1 MPITAPLSVLFDF
14 SFNPFALLS
23 LLGILVNLIL
33 VYLILSRGPQSNAN
47 KWFTLDLCC
56 LVLWGVGEFFSRL
69 SDNPIASSFWTS
81 ISVPGYVFMS
91 LAFFSFALAY
101 VGKENFLEGFG
112 RRLLVFGSGILMLF
126 LIWNT
131 NLIVTHSF
139 EHVERVA
146 WGWQTLDANGEILN
160 GDYFIYF
167 IIWLEAFFLFSL
179 FLLVSFFRKVK
190 DSLIKKQ
197 TLLII
202 VALFIPLVVGTFT
215 DALFPIIKISFPG
228 TAILF
233 TSVLGMITTYAI
245 LKYKLFVLN
254 PATHFANIIK
264 TMNEAML
271 VFNNNNEL
279 EFENDAAARLFG
291 YQIGELAHHKI
302 DTLIKDK
309 TALNSFDW
317 NFSEKITQ
325 DKLVNGFE
333 VDFNSKSGDVIPV
346 SLSGAP
352 LKDSAGTMV
361 GFVMIASDMRELKKL
376 VYNLVAERNKLSIT
390 LSGISEGVFVVD
402 KAGIVSFFNQA
413 AEKIFGVKSSQ
424 VIGKKA
430 DEVFH
435 IEDDEGKI
443 IVEYFFPKEK
453 LSKDMVTFSRNGV
466 RINQPDSRVVYA
478 DLIAANIVEGEGVNL
493 GAIVTLH
500 DVSKEKDLEEMKLD
514 FVSMAAH
521 ELRTPLTSIRG
532 YLSVLQEE
540 AGKKLKPEQASFLE
554 KAFISSTQLAAL
566 VENLLSVSRIE
577 RGSLQI
583 QAQPTRWEPLIE
595 ETYTNFVPQA
605 VERQVKL
612 SYVKPKETFPLVFVD
627 RFRISEVI
635 SNLVSNA
642 LNYTPAGGSVEISLE
657 AGEKEIITHVKDT
670 GPGIPE
676 SALPKLFTKFFR
688 VSGVLEQGSKGTGLG
703 LYISKAVVDMHK
715 GRIWVESALGKGSIF
730 SFSVPVSEVQE
741 LPNQPKYPAG
751 KEMFLRKKGEE
762 TEKKVEKK
770 A

>member
-1 MPITAPLSVLFDF
+1 MFQTAPASVLFDF
-14 SFNPFALLS
+14 AFNPFALLS
-23 LLGILVNLIL
+23 LAGIIVNLVLI
-33 VYLILSRGPQSNAN
+33 YLILSRGLQSNAN
-47 KWFTLDLCC
+47 RWFTLFLSI
-56 LVLWGVGEFFSRL
+56 LVLWGFGEFFGRL
-69 SDNPIASSFWTS
+69 SNNAVASSFWGTVS
-81 ISVPGYVFMS
+81 APGYTFMS
-91 LAFFSFALAY
+91 LAFFSFTLSY
-101 VGKENFLEGFG
+101 VGKENFLDGFG
-112 RRLLVFGSGILMLF
+112 RRLLVFGSGLLMLF

-131 NLIVTHSF
+131 NTIVNHSLK
-139 EHVERVA
+139 HVERVA
-146 WGWQTLDANGEILN
+146 WGWQTTDEKGEVLN

-167 IIWLEAFFLFSL
+167 VLWLEFFFWSSL
-179 FLLVSFFRKVK
+179 ILLIQFYRKVK
-190 DSLIKKQ
+190 DNLVKKQ

-202 VALFIPLVVGTFT
+202 IALLIPLVIGTLT
-215 DALFPIIKISFPG
+215 DALLPIIKISFPG

-245 LKYKLFVLN
+245 LRYKLFVIN
-254 PATHFANIIK
+254 PATHFANIVK

-271 VFNNNNEL
+271 VFNIKNEI
-279 EFENDAAARLFG
+279 EFANDAATRLFG
-291 YQIGELAHHKI
+291 YQLGELSHKKI
-302 DTLIKDK
+302 ETLIRNQN
-309 TALNSFDW
+309 ALNSFEW
-317 NFSEKITQ
+317 NFS
-325 DKLVNGFE
+325 DKVSKDQLVNGFE
-333 VDFNSKSGDVIPV
+333 IDFTSKTGEILPV
-346 SLSGAP
+346 SLSGSS
-352 LKDSAGTMV
+352 LKDEGGNAV

-402 KAGIVSFFNQA
+402 KAGVVSFFNQA
-413 AEKIFGVKSSQ
+413 AEKIFGVRSSQ
-424 VIGKKA
+424 VLGKKA
-430 DEVFH
+430 DEVFQ

-443 IVEYFFPKEK
+443 AVSYFFPKEK

-466 RINQPDSRVVYA
+466 KITQPGDRVVYA

-540 AGKKLKPEQASFLE
+540 IGKTLKPEQASFLE

-583 QAQPTRWEPLIE
+583 QAQPTSWEPLVE
-595 ETYTNFVPQA
+595 EAYNNFVPQA
-605 VERQVKL
+605 EERQVKL
-612 SYVKPKETFPLVFVD
+612 NYIKPTDALPLVLVD

-642 LNYTPAGGSVEISLE
+642 LNYTPAGGAVEISLE
-657 AGEKEIITHVKDT
+657 KSEKEVITHVKDT

-715 GRIWVESALGKGSIF
+715 GRIWVESTLGKGSIF
-730 SFSVPVSEVQE
+730 SFSVPVSEVQT
-741 LPNQPKYPAG
+741 LPNISKYPAG
-751 KEMFLRKKGEE
+751 KQMFLRKKGEE
-762 TEKKVEKK
+762 TEDIKKVS
-770 A
+770 